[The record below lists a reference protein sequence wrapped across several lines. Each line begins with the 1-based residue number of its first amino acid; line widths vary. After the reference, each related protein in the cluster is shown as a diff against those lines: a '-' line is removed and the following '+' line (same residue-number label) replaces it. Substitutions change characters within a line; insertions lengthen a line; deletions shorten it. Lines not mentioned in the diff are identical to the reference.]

1 MRALA
6 SILSIFSALFGAL
19 HFVRLP
25 SSQGMRLL
33 IFRIMAGALS
43 PVWVI
48 YGAIAAVLGVKQ
60 RRPLVVLAGLFGAA
74 ASARYIVRTRQ
85 ATEGY
90 RAPVFDALATPV
102 ELRRNVVFRT
112 TTVPHS
118 VEPCDRP
125 VYADIWLPR
134 EGIPRSGVGVIYLH
148 GSAWY
153 LGDKGQLTGP
163 VFRAWAADGHMV
175 MDVAYRMCP
184 ETDVRGMMA
193 DAQHAV
199 AWLKQHAAE
208 FGVDPNRIVLSG
220 TSAGGHIALITAY
233 TAHRADLLAPDL
245 AGRDVSV
252 AGVFTLSAPVDMQA
266 MLTHHPQLI
275 ESARPQ
281 PGAAYDPLTDTDPL
295 VPPGPRAQRRDWL
308 RWERAQNRRLNGLL
322 RDLLGGAPD
331 EVPEMYALAS
341 APTHVRPGLPPTLL
355 IQGDQDALVP
365 VAAARDLAAQLR
377 AAGVPV
383 TYLELPQTE
392 HGFEI
397 ALPHLSP
404 PALAAV
410 AAIKRFLRTI

>member
-1 MRALA
+1 
-6 SILSIFSALFGAL
+6 
-19 HFVRLP
+19 
-25 SSQGMRLL
+25 
-33 IFRIMAGALS
+33 
-43 PVWVI
+43 
-48 YGAIAAVLGVKQ
+48 
-60 RRPLVVLAGLFGAA
+60 
-74 ASARYIVRTRQ
+74 
-85 ATEGY
+85 
-90 RAPVFDALATPV
+90 
-102 ELRRNVVFRT
+102 
-112 TTVPHS
+112 
-118 VEPCDRP
+118 
-125 VYADIWLPR
+125 
-134 EGIPRSGVGVIYLH
+134 
-148 GSAWY
+148 
-153 LGDKGQLTGP
+153 
-163 VFRAWAADGHMV
+163 
-175 MDVAYRMCP
+175 MCP

-220 TSAGGHIALITAY
+220 TSAGGHIALVTAY
-233 TAHRADLLAPDL
+233 TADRPDLLAPDL
-245 AGRDVSV
+245 AGQDISV
-252 AGVFTLSAPVDMQA
+252 AGVFTVSAPVDMRA
-266 MLTHHPQLI
+266 MLDHHPALI
-275 ESARPQ
+275 GSAHPQ
-281 PGAAYDPLTDTDPL
+281 PGAAYDPLIDTDPL
-295 VPPGPRAQRRDWL
+295 VPPGPGASRRAWL

-365 VAAARDLAAQLR
+365 VGAARDLARQLQ

>member
-1 MRALA
+1 MRTLA
-6 SILSIFSALFGAL
+6 TLLSAFSAIFGAL
-19 HFVRLP
+19 HFARLP
-25 SSQGMRLL
+25 SGWGMRLL
-33 IFRIMAGALS
+33 LVRILPGALA
-43 PVWVI
+43 PIWAI
-48 YGAIAAVLGVKQ
+48 YGALGALLGLRQ
-60 RRPLVVLAGLFGAA
+60 RRPLVVLGGVLGAA
-74 ASARYIVRTRQ
+74 ASLRYIFRTRR
-85 ATEGY
+85 AAAAY

-102 ELRRNVVFRT
+102 ELRRDIVFRIAS
-112 TTVPHS
+112 VPDT

-125 VYADIWLPR
+125 VYADLWLPGP
-134 EGIPRSGVGVIYLH
+134 GIPRSGVGVIYLH

-153 LGDKGQLTGP
+153 LGNKGQLTGP

-184 ETDVRGMMA
+184 ETDVRGMME

-199 AWLKQHAAE
+199 AWLKTHAAE
-208 FGVDPNRIVLSG
+208 FGVDPQRIVLSG

-233 TAHRADLLAPDL
+233 TADHADLLAPDL
-245 AGRDVSV
+245 AGQDVSV
-252 AGVFTLSAPVDMQA
+252 AGVFTVSAPVDMRA
-266 MLTHHPQLI
+266 MLVHHPGLLR
-275 ESARPQ
+275 SANP
-281 PGAAYDPLTDTDPL
+281 PLGVAYDPLTDTDPL
-295 VPPGPRAQRRDWL
+295 VPPGPGASRRESL

-322 RDLLGGAPD
+322 RDLLGGGPD
-331 EVPEMYALAS
+331 DAPEMYALAS

-365 VAAARDLAAQLR
+365 VGAARDLARQLQS
-377 AAGVPV
+377 AGVPI
-383 TYLELPQTE
+383 TYLELPQTD